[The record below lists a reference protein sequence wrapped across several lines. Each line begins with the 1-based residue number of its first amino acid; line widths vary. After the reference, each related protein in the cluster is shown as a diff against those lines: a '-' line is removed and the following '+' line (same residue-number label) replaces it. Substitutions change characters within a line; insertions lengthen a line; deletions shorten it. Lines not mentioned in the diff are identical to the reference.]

1 MQLARPIGALAL
13 MCSLAGC
20 ADGMPFLAGKSAEE
34 SEVSRRGGNFVQSE
48 GEATSEV
55 ISTLLERRSLLA
67 EGTVYND
74 VAEAAVAASA
84 RASEAELIS
93 AKLRADAESKNWLP
107 SIGPSV
113 SLTDLGD
120 LVAGML
126 IQQVLFDNGRR
137 KAERAFA
144 AADVE
149 VAAVNLSV
157 DMNERVEDAVG
168 LYLAGLRGDEKAAYS
183 SRALTQM
190 QEFRRIVSGRV
201 DGGLS
206 DRSDLNVV
214 DSKINGMRNAR
225 TTALDAATTARAEL
239 KAMTGQ
245 SFSEKPGKLDLGT
258 PPETVQYLSVLKS
271 EATANRGVAQAV
283 INRAGL
289 LPQISAAGNIT
300 SDGSGAGLTLDLAEP
315 LGLGTGAALKAIE
328 VSKEAARRQIGEAE
342 ENARRSHSRQVQRLA
357 SYQRQTLETAALAR
371 ASRETYRLFKAQ
383 FEAGQRP
390 VMDVVSIYEELV
402 QREQDHIEAKY
413 EVVLIQLMLA
423 RDMGLLADGDKI

>member
-13 MCSLAGC
+13 LCSLSGC
-20 ADGMPFLAGKSAEE
+20 ADGMPSLLGRSDNQTDL
-34 SEVSRRGGNFVQSE
+34 SQHGGNFAQPE
-48 GEATSEV
+48 GETRSEV

-67 EGTVYND
+67 EGTIYNS

-93 AKLRADAESKNWLP
+93 AKLRAEAEAKNWLP
-107 SIGPSV
+107 TIGPSV
-113 SLTDLGD
+113 SLTDLGE

-137 KAERAFA
+137 KAERDFA

-168 LYLAGLRGDEKAAYS
+168 LYIAGLRGDEKSAYS

-190 QEFRRIVSGRV
+190 QEFRRIVAGRV

-206 DRSDLNVV
+206 NRADLNVV
-214 DSKINGMRNAR
+214 DSKISGMRNAR
-225 TTALDAATTARAEL
+225 TTAQDAAKTARAEL
-239 KAMTGQ
+239 TAMTGET
-245 SFSEKPGKLDLGT
+245 FSEKPGKLDLGT
-258 PPETVQYLSVLKS
+258 PPADAQYLAVLKS
-271 EATANRGVAQAV
+271 QAQANRNVAQAV
-283 INRAGL
+283 VNRAGL
-289 LPQISAAGNIT
+289 LPQIAAAGNIT

-315 LGLGTGAALKAIE
+315 LGLGTPAALQAIE
-328 VSKEAARRQIGEAE
+328 ASKEAARRQIGEAE
-342 ENARRSHSRQVQRLA
+342 EDARRSYARQVQRLG
-357 SYQRQTLETAALAR
+357 SYQRQTTEAATLAR

-390 VMDVVSIYEELV
+390 VMDVVNIYEELV
-402 QREQDHIEAKY
+402 KREQDHIEAKY
-413 EVVLIQLMLA
+413 EVVLIQLALA

>member
-13 MCSLAGC
+13 LCSLSAC
-20 ADGMPFLAGKSAEE
+20 AEGLPFMGGQTSTDTDVTRR
-34 SEVSRRGGNFVQSE
+34 VSNFEQAE

-55 ISTLLERRSLLA
+55 ITKLLERRSLLA
-67 EGTVYND
+67 EDTIYNT

-93 AKLRADAESKNWLP
+93 AKLRAEAEAKNWLP
-107 SIGPSV
+107 TIGPTV

-120 LVAGML
+120 VVAGLL

-149 VAAVNLSV
+149 VAAVNLSI
-157 DMNERVEDAVG
+157 DMNERVENAVG
-168 LYLAGLRGDEKAAYS
+168 LYLSGLRGDEKAAFNN
-183 SRALTQM
+183 RALKQM

-206 DRSDLNVV
+206 DQSDLNVV

-225 TTALDAATTARAEL
+225 TTAQDAAATARAEL
-239 KAMTGQ
+239 TAMTGQ
-245 SFSEKPGKLDLGT
+245 SFSEKPGVLDLGT
-258 PPETVQYLSVLKS
+258 PPSEATFLSVLKS
-271 EATANRGVAQAV
+271 QSVANRSVAEAK
-283 INRAGL
+283 IGRSGL
-289 LPQISAAGNIT
+289 LPQIAAAGNLT
-300 SDGSGAGLTLDLAEP
+300 TDGSGAGLTLDLTEP
-315 LGLGTGAALKAIE
+315 LGLGTPAALKAIKASE
-328 VSKEAARRQIGEAE
+328 EAARRQIGEAE
-342 ENARRSHSRQVQRLA
+342 EDARRAYSRKIQRLA
-357 SYQRQTLETAALAR
+357 SFRRQTTETASLAR
-371 ASRETYRLFKAQ
+371 TSRETYRLFKAQ

-402 QREQDHIEAKY
+402 QREQDHIDAKY
-413 EVVLIQLMLA
+413 QVVLIQLELA
-423 RDMGLLADGDKI
+423 RDMGLLADGDTI

>member
-13 MCSLAGC
+13 LCSLSGC
-20 ADGMPFLAGKSAEE
+20 ADGMPSLLGRSDNQTDL
-34 SEVSRRGGNFVQSE
+34 SQHGGNFAQPK
-48 GEATSEV
+48 GETRSEV

-67 EGTVYND
+67 EGTIYNS

-93 AKLRADAESKNWLP
+93 AKLRAEAEAKNWLP
-107 SIGPSV
+107 TIGPSV
-113 SLTDLGD
+113 SLTDLGE

-137 KAERAFA
+137 KAERDFA

-168 LYLAGLRGDEKAAYS
+168 LYVAGLRGDEKSAYS

-190 QEFRRIVSGRV
+190 QEFRRIVAGRV

-206 DRSDLNVV
+206 NRADLNVV
-214 DSKINGMRNAR
+214 DSKISGMRNAR
-225 TTALDAATTARAEL
+225 TTAQDAAKTARAEL
-239 KAMTGQ
+239 TAMTGET
-245 SFSEKPGKLDLGT
+245 FSEKPGKLDLGT
-258 PPETVQYLSVLKS
+258 PPADAQYLAVLKS
-271 EATANRGVAQAV
+271 QAQANRNVAQAV
-283 INRAGL
+283 VNRAGL
-289 LPQISAAGNIT
+289 LPQIAAAGNIT

-315 LGLGTGAALKAIE
+315 LGLGTPAALQAIE
-328 VSKEAARRQIGEAE
+328 ASKEAARRQIGEAE
-342 ENARRSHSRQVQRLA
+342 EDARRSYARQVQRLG
-357 SYQRQTLETAALAR
+357 SYQRQTTEAATLAR

-390 VMDVVSIYEELV
+390 VMDVVNIYEELV
-402 QREQDHIEAKY
+402 KREQDHIEAKY
-413 EVVLIQLMLA
+413 EVVLIQLALA